1 MSPAPWVKQYAF
13 YFDSNACSG
22 CKACQAAC
30 KDKHDLPVDVLWR
43 RVYEVTGGNW
53 VKSGDV
59 WVPGVFSYYLSMAC
73 HHCEKPICGE
83 GCPTKAIYKRQD
95 GIVILDTQS
104 CIGCRYCEWAC
115 PYGAMQFVESE
126 RLMTKCHF
134 CYDYIDL
141 DKPPACVAAC
151 PMRALDFGE
160 LTDLREEIRRDARG
174 LPASGSLDHGT
185 GPPHQAAQGRGA
197 CHKGHRRGRKL
208 GRDLRWPGSP

>member
-1 MSPAPWVKQYAF
+1 MSPAPRVKQYAF

-43 RVYEVTGGNW
+43 RVYEITGGNW

-83 GCPTKAIYKRQD
+83 ACPTNAIYKRQD

-160 LTDLREEIRRDARG
+160 LADLQKKYGGTRVVFPLPEASITEPALLIKPHKDAARATKDTAEVANWEEI
-174 LPASGSLDHGT
+174 
-185 GPPHQAAQGRGA
+185 
-197 CHKGHRRGRKL
+197 
-208 GRDLRWPGSP
+208 

>member
-160 LTDLREEIRRDARG
+160 LTDLRKKYGGTRVVFPLPEASITEPALLIKPHKDAARATKDTAEVANWEEI
-174 LPASGSLDHGT
+174 
-185 GPPHQAAQGRGA
+185 
-197 CHKGHRRGRKL
+197 
-208 GRDLRWPGSP
+208 